1 MQTKLKKGIAF
12 SLETQNQFSCAT
24 TDTLYNTMCAKFK
37 LNVYPNPTS
46 GIFNLYIGSQIEE
59 QFTYKVTN
67 SLGQLIL
74 SEKMDANN
82 TQNIDLSG
90 NSAGVYFVTIQGA
103 NGIKT
108 EKIILQK

>member
-1 MQTKLKKGIAF
+1 
-12 SLETQNQFSCAT
+12 
-24 TDTLYNTMCAKFK
+24 
-37 LNVYPNPTS
+37 V
-46 GIFNLYIGSQIEE
+46 FNLFIGSQIEE